1 MKKVSTFTERLDEL
15 LQRKNLKQAD
25 IVSAAGITR
34 SAMSRY
40 MSGKLEPKTATIYAI
55 ADAVGVS
62 DRWLYGYDV
71 PMEAPKEKDVIA
83 KMVEESF
90 GSIADTKQ
98 LLREALGASA
108 EFNDV
113 YFSDAD
119 LESIID
125 YIRFKTYEKES

>member
-1 MKKVSTFTERLDEL
+1 MKKVSNFAERLDEL
-15 LQRKNLKQAD
+15 LQRKNLIQAD
-25 IVSAAGITR
+25 IVNAAGITR

-40 MSGKLEPKTATIYAI
+40 LSGKLEPKTSTIYAI

-62 DRWLYGYDV
+62 DRWLFGYDV
-71 PMEAPKEKDVIA
+71 PMEPPKEKEVIA

-90 GSIADTKQ
+90 GSITDTKQ
-98 LLREALGASA
+98 LLKEALGASA

-113 YFSDAD
+113 YFSDED

-125 YIRFKTYEKES
+125 YIRFKKHEKES